1 MAFNRKNLTPIG
13 NNAKRGSI
21 PCLYSFWNEDGD
33 TVTASGYMTNCF
45 ELQVGD
51 QILVI
56 DDDYGNNAWY
66 NVSAV
71 SSGAATLVLNA

>member
-1 MAFNRKNLTPIG
+1 MAFSRKRLTPYG
-13 NNAKRGSI
+13 NNAKRGNV
-21 PCLYSFWNEDGD
+21 PVVYSYWNEDAD
-33 TVTASGYMTNCF
+33 TVTASGYMTDCW
-45 ELQVGD
+45 ELKVGD

-71 SSGAATLVLNA
+71 SAGAATLVLNA